1 MSIKD
6 LAYRIAHG
14 YPGGVPALA
23 ARMNTSK
30 HVLQNK
36 VNPNCETHR
45 LSAEELDEMTDFAN
59 SDETA
64 QYFCAKRSMVGIR
77 LPVFDG
83 VSDNELL
90 DLFLALDKEKGEWAQ
105 SVSKALA
112 DGVIDPIEFERI
124 DREFREYC
132 GAAAE
137 VMSRL
142 KSMVQE
148 RRRTARSA

>member
-6 LAYRIAHG
+6 LAYRIAHR

-23 ARMNTSK
+23 VRMNMSK

-36 VNPNCETHR
+36 VNTRCETHR
-45 LSAEELDEMTDFAN
+45 LTAEELDMMTDFADTN
-59 SDETA
+59 ETA
-64 QYFCAKRSMVGIR
+64 QYFCAKRNMVAIH
-77 LPVFDG
+77 LPEFDS
-83 VSDNELL
+83 VSDRELL
-90 DLFLALDKEKGEWAQ
+90 DLFLALDKAKGEWAQ

-112 DGVIDPIEFERI
+112 DGMIDPGEFERI

-142 KSMVQE
+142 KFMVQE
-148 RRRTARSA
+148 RRHNPRRA